1 MRAGALGIVTG
12 MAEPPLQIEE
22 TIVDSEAVLRLHGDL
37 DPHTAPFLADA
48 VKGRIEAGDRT
59 VVLDLS
65 DVSFIDSSGLRAML
79 TAHRELSER
88 DGELRLRNPS
98 QTTMRLLEVTGLVD
112 QLHLEEG

>member
-1 MRAGALGIVTG
+1 MTA

-22 TIVDSEAVLRLHGDL
+22 TTVDNEAVFRLHGDL
-37 DPHTAPFLADA
+37 DPHTAPILTSA
-48 VKGRIEAGDRT
+48 VNERIEAGDRT
-59 VVLDLS
+59 VVLDLTG
-65 DVSFIDSSGLRAML
+65 VSFIDSSGLRAML